1 MLSQS
6 SLQRHI
12 YPRSRPPSAG
22 PWGGNP
28 GTVLLGLRAA
38 STQPGKCRTRGARH
52 PVRGRGAGASHG
64 TPESPW
70 GRHFRLLVTGQSHD
84 SREREAAGAP
94 GGAGLGPHTGT
105 VCPLRQAQGTEALRS
120 HLPQQPGPGADDPRP
135 GVRISTGSL
144 SDHTCQVPGP
154 PAPQLGRTLAP
165 PSPPP
170 AALLSRRP
178 RLCPRSFSTT
188 NPGDS

>member
-1 MLSQS
+1 M
-6 SLQRHI
+6 
-12 YPRSRPPSAG
+12 
-22 PWGGNP
+22 
-28 GTVLLGLRAA
+28 LLGLRAA

-52 PVRGRGAGASHG
+52 PFRGRGAGASHG

-70 GRHFRLLVTGQSHD
+70 GRHFRLLVTGQPHD

-135 GVRISTGSL
+135 GCAHKHGLPQRPHLPSSWPSGSTAGPDACPAQPSSCCSAQQAAQAVSTVIL
-144 SDHTCQVPGP
+144 DYKPG
-154 PAPQLGRTLAP
+154 
-165 PSPPP
+165 
-170 AALLSRRP
+170 
-178 RLCPRSFSTT
+178 
-188 NPGDS
+188 